1 MSFKPLWGLHHPIL
15 QTILG
20 AKLPSCYK
28 HPETYQRITLSDG
41 DVLVLAITTP
51 AQWIETRPSVVALHG
66 LGGSHKSGY
75 INRLRAK
82 IVALGYRFIA
92 VNFRGCGAGAGFAKG
107 LYNAGCSADVLQV
120 AQYLKQDTPHSP
132 LVLIGYSLGGNVA
145 LKLAGELKEQAKNYF
160 AGVIAIT
167 PPIDLANCADLIQKR
182 SNAIFRRY
190 YIRKL
195 WQTVKERHTR
205 FPELGPGPKS
215 DMSYGFW
222 EFDDCYT
229 GPQSGFLNARD
240 YYQHASAISVLGN
253 IDLPC
258 KILFAADDPFIDC
271 SVIKQI
277 NLAHFIEVLITPH
290 GGHMGFL
297 AAPIGSLPLRW
308 MDHKIR
314 DWVKELV

>member
-1 MSFKPLWGLHHPIL
+1 MSFKPFWGLHHPML

-20 AKLPSCYK
+20 AKIPSRYNY
-28 HPETYQRITLSDG
+28 PETYQQITLPDG
-41 DVLVLAITTP
+41 DILVLAVTTP
-51 AQWIETRPSVVALHG
+51 PDWIETMPSVVALHG
-66 LGGSHKSGY
+66 LGGSHQAGY
-75 INRLRAK
+75 ISRLRAK

-92 VNFRGCGAGAGFAKG
+92 LNFRGCGAGAGLAKG

-120 AQYLKQDTPHSP
+120 VQYLKSNTPNSP

-145 LKLAGELKEQAKNYF
+145 LKLAGELKEQANHYF
-160 AGVIAIT
+160 SGVIAIT
-167 PPIDLANCADLIQKR
+167 PPVDLANCADLMRKR

-190 YIRKL
+190 YIRRL
-195 WQTVKERHTR
+195 WQTVKERHAS
-205 FPELGPGPKS
+205 FPELGPTPKF

-222 EFDDCYT
+222 EFDEVYT
-229 GPQSGFLNARD
+229 GPQSGYLNAKD
-240 YYQHASAISVLGN
+240 YYRHASALSMLTHIS
-253 IDLPC
+253 LPC

-271 SVIKQI
+271 SVIKPI
-277 NLAHFIEVLITPH
+277 NLAPPVEVLITSH

-297 AAPIGSLPLRW
+297 AAPMGSVPLRW